1 MAFGQCYWNRI
12 LLDLGRIGCWGCRDW
27 NNEDFDVTFVA
38 SSKDET
44 AAVMGELDF
53 LISEVPL
60 HGRELTVIRSG
71 DLSHELLTTNRT
83 FFRRS

>member
-1 MAFGQCYWNRI
+1 M
-12 LLDLGRIGCWGCRDW
+12 
-27 NNEDFDVTFVA
+27 TFVA